1 MWFYNTPLLRPTW
14 SKRASKSHTK
24 LQMKFIIDNIFWVAI
39 AIASGAM
46 LIWPMFKRGAIGAI
60 STLEAT
66 RLINRND
73 AVVVDVRE
81 PERYAEGHI
90 LNARNIPL
98 KELETR
104 ARELDRYKKKAIIL
118 SCETGNRA
126 NSAAGVLKKLGFA
139 ETYCLQ
145 GGVNAW
151 RQAGLPTEK

>member
-1 MWFYNTPLLRPTW
+1 
-14 SKRASKSHTK
+14 
-24 LQMKFIIDNIFWVAI
+24 MKFIIDNIFWVAI

-46 LIWPMFKRGAIGAI
+46 LIWPLFRRGAIGAI

-66 RLINRND
+66 RLINKND
-73 AVVVDVRE
+73 AVVIDVRE

-98 KELETR
+98 KDLE
-104 ARELDRYKKKAIIL
+104 ARVREIERYKNKAVIL

-126 NSAAGVLKKLGFA
+126 SSAAGVLKKSGFA

-145 GGVNAW
+145 GGVSAW